1 MAGPLSFGT
10 PDEVRA
16 EVREHIDRLAPPG
29 PRQAVWRGATAD
41 KYLGAGLQEA
51 FADAP
56 ANPFAAAGDQHHF
69 AAEIQGVVHMV

>member
-1 MAGPLSFGT
+1 MMDSEKRGEAVAASTLGK
-10 PDEVRA
+10 
-16 EVREHIDRLAPPG
+16 DRLAPPG